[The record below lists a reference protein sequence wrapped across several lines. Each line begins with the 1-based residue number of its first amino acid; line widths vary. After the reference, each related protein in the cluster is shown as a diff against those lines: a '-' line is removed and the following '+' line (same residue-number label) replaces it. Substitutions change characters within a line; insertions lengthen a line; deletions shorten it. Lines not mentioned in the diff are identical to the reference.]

1 MSISIAINQALALS
15 IINVKSFPHRINNYL
30 VSIISIACV
39 AAVILTVL
47 TMTQGM
53 IKTLAQSGHHN
64 TLLVMRSGAV
74 SELQSVMFPS
84 EVNLLAN
91 HQQIL
96 RDKDNRPLYSA
107 EMFVNAEL
115 SSQSN
120 EHVPAKIEKLALRG
134 ISENTFYFRPDF
146 KIVSGKKFKT
156 GIRQLII
163 GQAISR
169 RMPELMVGKTIKLG
183 GTKWLISGVF
193 SDNNSVFESEIWA
206 DLGMVQSDYQR
217 GNSIQSLR
225 LAIKEGTDIANLNQ
239 EWQIDP
245 RLNVRTELEQVFFA
259 NQGKNL
265 TRLIRW
271 VGFPVAII
279 MALGA
284 IIAALNTMYSAI
296 ASRSKEI
303 ATHKAI
309 GFSPFAIL
317 FSIISEALLIALI
330 ATMLAIT
337 PLYILFDGWTASTQ
351 NAATLSQLMFNF
363 DISFTLICQ
372 TIALSSLIGFLG
384 GLLPAIKAMTLPITV
399 AIRD

>member
-163 GQAISR
+163 GRAISR

-259 NQGKNL
+259 NQGENL

>member
-259 NQGKNL
+259 NQGENL